1 MDRWSDLRSG
11 FLFLVNM
18 YVPENHNHSDPKP
31 LDFGASSSRK
41 FGFST
46 SSVNFF
52 FYSYGSYNLVVR
64 IVFTVNSFLKFCVLG
79 GELC

>member
-1 MDRWSDLRSG
+1 
-11 FLFLVNM
+11 M

-52 FYSYGSYNLVVR
+52 FFILMDL
-64 IVFTVNSFLKFCVLG
+64 IIWSFV
-79 GELC
+79 